1 VSENVSESFNRLIWH
16 DSKLRSLRILR
27 KDDLDD
33 MNVQDHREFFSS
45 PSPQPR
51 KASGLRLVLSA
62 GHLHAANSDPWSE
75 TARRIGDRE
84 QPFASDRLSSIGY
97 GATKPAAK
105 TVPFWTALAPA
116 FGNCRPCRIT
126 VGNRAS
132 QLIDRMLGKRATGN
146 PRALRKLPGAQARA
160 AAPRYNRKALTAR
173 CGLTHSVKLTAM
185 VKAAG

>member
-1 VSENVSESFNRLIWH
+1 MKRVVHKSYPDNTTVSENVSESFNRLIWR

-33 MNVQDHREFFSS
+33 MDVQDHREFFSS
-45 PSPQPR
+45 PSPQPP

-84 QPFASDRLSSIGY
+84 QPFAVRSLILNWIRSDKTSR
-97 GATKPAAK
+97 K
-105 TVPFWTALAPA
+105 TVPFWTVLTPA
-116 FGNCRPCRIT
+116 FGNCRSCRIT

-132 QLIDRMLGKRATGN
+132 QLMDPMLGKRATGN
-146 PRALRKLPGAQARA
+146 RGTTKVAWCASTSRGTSL
-160 AAPRYNRKALTAR
+160 
-173 CGLTHSVKLTAM
+173 
-185 VKAAG
+185 